1 MSLSQESILLAFDPS
16 IACSTIYLA
25 HCRPVIVTCIEVI
38 PVHLINTHSEHFFQF
53 GIDPVLDDAM
63 VKELID
69 VQCCSVSVVED
80 ERVP

>member
-1 MSLSQESILLAFDPS
+1 M
-16 IACSTIYLA
+16 
-25 HCRPVIVTCIEVI
+25 TCIEVI

-63 VKELID
+63 VEELID